1 VKTKWITTIA
11 LVCLSALSVLA
22 QIEEEVELTTP
33 DVVGGLPFAGEID
46 VSVVNVNVYVTNKQ
60 GLAVTDLEADD
71 FVLTQDGTAKSI
83 SNFSLFTDEIYRS
96 YYRGQ
101 EAPTGQPTP
110 TPIPG
115 AEALSRDSFRPI
127 YVVLY
132 FDNDNSRAID
142 RNRLITQLR
151 PFVREIL
158 HPPVQMMVISYNKSY
173 DVLQSFTDDQRDIYD
188 ALREVKMTTGGR
200 TELDNARKDILRQF
214 AESQRSSR
222 NDVSAM
228 SRAHGMVIGFAEE
241 EANSLQFTL
250 GALRDT
256 VTMLSG
262 LPGKK
267 IIIYVSNGLPMIAG
281 LDLFYAFA
289 NTYQESSSITES
301 ARYNMNR
308 HFTSLISNANAQDIS
323 FYTFGV
329 GGLENPTLSSA
340 ELGTAQDTMSASLGM
355 QNYLDPLRY
364 MADTTGG
371 AAIVNTNDFTTGLE
385 KVGQDFFTYYSL
397 GYTLHQSGL
406 DKVHRIKVKLPNHPD
421 YRVRYRQRFVEK
433 SLESRVQDKVVTGLM
448 FPLDDNPM
456 QIMVEIGTQGPAGE
470 TRWMVP
476 FKLSF
481 PLRRVALLPTGED
494 YVGNV
499 TLFLAARKTTGDR
512 SDVVRQNHE
521 IRVKVADYDEAQL
534 KRYTISANLL
544 MEAGTHNI
552 AVGILDPVTHN
563 ASFTTTKVTVQE

>member
-151 PFVREIL
+151 PFVRETL
-158 HPPVQMMVISYNKSY
+158 HPPVQMMVISYNRSY

-200 TELDNARKDILRQF
+200 TQLDNARKDILRQF
-214 AESQRSSR
+214 AESQRNSR
-222 NDVSAM
+222 NNVSSM
-228 SRAHGMVIGFAEE
+228 SRGHGMMIGFAEE

-256 VTMLSG
+256 LTMLSG

-267 IIIYVSNGLPMIAG
+267 VIIYVSNGLPMIAG

-301 ARYNMNR
+301 ARFNMNR
-308 HFTSLISNANAQDIS
+308 HYTSLVSNANAQDIS

-329 GGLENPTLSSA
+329 GGLENPTISSA

-481 PLRRVALLPTGED
+481 PLRRVALLPTGDD

-521 IRVKVADYDEAQL
+521 IRVKAADYDAAQL
-534 KRYTISANLL
+534 KRYTITANLL
-544 MEAGTHNI
+544 MEEGSHNI
-552 AVGILDPVTHN
+552 AVGILDPVTRN
-563 ASFTTTKVTVQE
+563 ASFTTTRVTVRE